1 MADKLGDGELRTTV
15 RRPPFVQ
22 IPLGVTEDRLLG
34 TVDIEESMKTGKT
47 VFQPGL
53 LAEAHR
59 GVLYV
64 DELNLLDDGICNLL
78 LNVLAD
84 GVNVVCT
91 QPIPSPT
98 CYPLFHPHR
107 RT

>member
-1 MADKLGDGELRTTV
+1 VAQDWEDGLADRLGDGELRTTV

-53 LAEAHR
+53 LVCALPCP
-59 GVLYV
+59 GV
-64 DELNLLDDGICNLL
+64 C
-78 LNVLAD
+78 
-84 GVNVVCT
+84 
-91 QPIPSPT
+91 
-98 CYPLFHPHR
+98 
-107 RT
+107 